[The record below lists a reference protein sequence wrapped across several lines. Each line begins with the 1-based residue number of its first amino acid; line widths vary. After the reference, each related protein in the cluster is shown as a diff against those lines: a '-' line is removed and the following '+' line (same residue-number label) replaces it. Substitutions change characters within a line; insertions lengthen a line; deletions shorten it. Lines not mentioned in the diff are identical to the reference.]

1 MNTTKNIFFSLGL
14 ALSGGTAAGQEIPK
28 SLTNT
33 VWKQQGYDR
42 VLEIK
47 DSTYSYYNINSVAC
61 KALAEG
67 IFNGRFRVV
76 SSKKGQLVLNPGG
89 IVNYN
94 FTPVDPLSSKCT
106 GEPKKEMSYQ
116 KNFQVFWETF
126 NDNYAFFKERNVD
139 WKAIYSQYFPL
150 VQDAKTDQQFAG
162 ILKEIIGKLKDGHI
176 RLDLPDALK
185 DKPAP
190 AAAVSGTVRT
200 RQALLSDLKTKYAKD
215 LKSYNGGVLEWGF
228 LKDSKTGYIL
238 ITDMNNF
245 ADYFPGDQQNTK
257 EFSAL
262 YDKVSESKTP
272 QQMFDDELA
281 GTEKIMKT
289 VLEDLNGASSVVI
302 DLRFNGGGYE
312 TVALKLLSYF
322 VKSKKKVLSI
332 TAKTSTGFTPKQDYT
347 LYPAQKEFDK
357 PVYLLLG
364 PSTAS
369 AAEIFALGALD
380 YPNITRIG
388 SRTSGIFSEILW
400 KELPNGW
407 EFSLSNEIYT
417 DKKGKTYEGTGI
429 PVTIEMDYPRK
440 HPDFNKSFY
449 PDEIFRDKALDKV
462 LELEKLRK

>member
-42 VLEIK
+42 VLKIK
-47 DSTYSYYNINSVAC
+47 DSMYSYYNINSVTC

-67 IFNGRFRVV
+67 VFNGRFHVV

-94 FTPVDPLSSKCT
+94 FTPVDPLQSKCT

-150 VQDAKTDQQFAG
+150 MQNVKTDQEFAE

-190 AAAVSGTVRT
+190 AVAVSGTVRT
-200 RQALLSDLKTKYAKD
+200 RQALLSDLKEKYVKD
-215 LKSYNGGVLEWGF
+215 LKSYNGGVLQWGF
-228 LKDSKTGYIL
+228 LKGSKTGYIL

-245 ADYFPGDQQNTK
+245 ADYVPGAQQNTK
-257 EFSAL
+257 EFSTL

-272 QQMFDDELA
+272 QQLFDDELA
-281 GTEKIMKT
+281 GTEKIMKK
-289 VLEDLNGASSVVI
+289 VLRDLDGASSVVI

-332 TAKTSTGFTPKQDYT
+332 TAKTNTGFTPKQDYT
-347 LYPAQKEFDK
+347 LYPAQKGFDK
-357 PVYLLLG
+357 PVYLFLG

-417 DKKGKTYEGTGI
+417 DKRGKTYEGTGI
-429 PVTIEMDYPRK
+429 PVNIEMDYLRK

-449 PDEIFRDKALDKV
+449 PNEIFRDKTLDKV
-462 LELEKLRK
+462 LELEKLMK